1 MYGSNNIIKG
11 SNATVT
17 GNNNVITGSNGTA
30 TGNNNK
36 IVGTNGTANGNNN
49 KVVGANASAHGV
61 NNEVTPFGES
71 SGTQV
76 YNLDGQ
82 TVIGGKHIEC
92 DNNTNSWPSAV
103 NILEN
108 FGIARQVFH
117 GTSDNVTINFAPGG
131 INKAKRR
138 KKKKS
143 KLPDPIENEPEA
155 EEGEKECCVCLDRS
169 VKTCLK
175 PCNHVVLCVTCSLQI
190 GLGECPT
197 CKEKIKKIERIYS

>member
-1 MYGSNNIIKG
+1 MIRASNSSFARSNLDIEGNNNTIKG
-11 SNATVT
+11 SNCRVYGNNATV
-17 GNNNVITGSNGTA
+17 A
-30 TGNNNK
+30 GNNNK
-36 IVGTNGTANGNNN
+36 IFGTNGTANGNNN
-49 KVVGANASAHGV
+49 KIFRTNASAHGV

-76 YNLDGQ
+76 YKYNLNRQD
-82 TVIGGKHIEC
+82 VIGGRHIEC
-92 DNNTNSWPSAV
+92 
-103 NILEN
+103 
-108 FGIARQVFH
+108 
-117 GTSDNVTINFAPGG
+117 DNVTINFAPGG
-131 INKAKRR
+131 INKAKR

-155 EEGEKECCVCLDRS
+155 EKGEKECCVCLDRS